1 MGTRDGEWSPRC
13 GRPPR
18 LYRPV
23 PLDPS
28 GAIGPTRGQSRGPHW
43 RRTSHGFFVPASVR
57 DDLPEQRI
65 LEQSVRLP
73 VGGAVTGWAACR
85 MAGAAYFDG
94 LARDAVSRRPVPLAT
109 GGGSLRSDTGITVSR
124 DRLDPREITVL
135 SGVPCTTSRRALF
148 DEMRWCRDDRAAVV
162 AMDMMA
168 AAELESISRM
178 RSYCASHAGSRGLPR
193 VRRALDLAD
202 ENSRSPGES
211 RMRLVWVLDAGLPVP
226 LSNQPVFDRGGRLLG
241 IADLFDEE
249 AGVVGEYDG
258 AAHRGARRHHRDVLR
273 EERFRRAGLEYFKVV
288 GLDLGDIARVVDRM
302 LSTRARARFVAP
314 GRRAW
319 TLTPPPGWYESPSD
333 GMTLDERLE
342 YRAWLREV

>member
-1 MGTRDGEWSPRC
+1 MGTRDGAWSPRC

-18 LYRPV
+18 LVRPV
-23 PLDPS
+23 RLDPA
-28 GAIGPTRGQSRGPHW
+28 GVTGPTPGQSKGPRW
-43 RRTSHGFFVPASVR
+43 RRTSHGFFVPTEVR

-73 VGGAVTGWAACR
+73 AGGAVTGWAACR

-94 LARDAVSRRPVPLAT
+94 LARDRVSPRPVPLAT
-109 GGGSLRSDTGITVSR
+109 GGGALRSVAGITVVR
-124 DRLDPREITVL
+124 DRLDPGEITVL
-135 SGVPCTTSRRALF
+135 SGVPCATSRRALF
-148 DEMRWCRDDRAAVV
+148 DEMRWCPDDRAAVV

-168 AAELESISRM
+168 AAELESVSRM
-178 RSYCASHAGSRGLPR
+178 RAYCARHAGWRGVPR

-211 RMRLVWVLDAGLPVP
+211 RMRLVWLLDAGLPAP
-226 LSNQPVFDRGGRLLG
+226 RSNQPVFDRNGSLLG

-258 AAHRGARRHHRDVLR
+258 AAHRGVRRHHHDVLR

-288 GLDLGDIARVVDRM
+288 GLDLGDVARVVDRM
-302 LSTRARARFVAP
+302 LATRGRARFLAP
-314 GRRAW
+314 GRRGW
-319 TLTPPPGWYESPSD
+319 TLTPPAGWYESPSE
-333 GMTLDERLE
+333 GMSLDERLE
-342 YRAWLREV
+342 YYAWLREA